1 MQVEFDSHDQDMWP
15 GDSAILTPTLHESEL
30 AMLNDFQSVSGLWNI
45 PTEQAS
51 MDDDLAFLQQLDFS
65 FLDQVTA
72 GDGLN
77 VWPTLP
83 APVMPHHSQVYR
95 GSSVVQT
102 WVPLPTENSGMERAN
117 LALASDNVQE
127 LQQLRVTAESAP
139 AQHYIDNLARDRMLN
154 MVFMAYADKTAQ
166 IVESFPSAEIL
177 SRLVCHLL
185 SQRKVKQISD
195 LVHLPTFEWKNTRP
209 ELLAAVIALSAVDG
223 PSLAVRKF
231 GFALQATV
239 RRATIQRVG

>member
-1 MQVEFDSHDQDMWP
+1 
-15 GDSAILTPTLHESEL
+15 
-30 AMLNDFQSVSGLWNI
+30 MLNNFQSASGLWNL

-65 FLDQVTA
+65 FLDDLQVT
-72 GDGLN
+72 GGGNLDL
-77 VWPTLP
+77 WPIPP
-83 APVMPHHSQVYR
+83 APIMPHHSQVYR

-117 LALASDNVQE
+117 LALASDNIQG
-127 LQQLRVTAESAP
+127 LQQFRGGAESAP
-139 AQHYIDNLARDRMLN
+139 LQHYIDNLARDRMLN

-195 LVHLPTFEWKNTRP
+195 LVHLPTFEWRNTRP

-223 PSLAVRKF
+223 PSPAVRKF

-239 RRATIQRVG
+239 RRATIQRVCHTFLSRRSGH